1 MAGIKDRLIQ
11 FILRGKDELSPAAKA
26 SSAAIEELSGK
37 AEKLGATLDAAK
49 DARGLVNSLQ
59 STERAITQTKASIEG
74 AENNVRALREALD
87 KNPDS
92 KGYQTSLLAA
102 ERSAAS
108 LRRSLALLNTQ
119 HAEQEHAAR
128 DAGVD
133 TSKLADEERRL
144 GKEVD
149 DTKAALADNNKQLR
163 DAQREQAAAARAAAE
178 HTSRLEAIKTGVT
191 ETTVR
196 FGKWLVSIYLVEKA
210 LQGLAAGAS
219 LVRDGIAAFAGSGS
233 DNEQALQQLEATLAS
248 TGNAAGLTS
257 GKLLKMAD
265 SIRSASMLTTE
276 QILSA
281 ETRLLSYTDIAAN
294 EFPEALQ
301 VVVDQAQRLGI
312 SVEQSAET
320 VGKALQSPSEAMA
333 ALGRQGFKLE
343 AGQKELMQQLEA
355 TGKKAEAQR
364 IILDMMTEAYG
375 GAAAAARLNTF
386 KGLLKGI
393 GDQLGDFAGRVAD
406 AGAFDFLK
414 SQFQELSDEIKAM
427 ADDGR
432 LDRLADSLSHAFQ
445 VGVKWA
451 KDFAKQLLNVDFK
464 DLADSATS
472 FFNTIEYK
480 IKETSR
486 WATIITAPF
495 RVAINAVTALAAS
508 GVAIV
513 SSIFAKTAAMTA
525 KVASAIPDALGGEKV
540 KAALQSIS
548 DTMADISQG
557 AYKQISQDTRDIGN
571 AFDDLA
577 TAVENSSKR
586 QTKAVVDSARES
598 LKAMKEVAGEVFQN
612 FISNVSDF
620 DQAITALNFSD
631 TTRQVELLKV
641 AVTDLFNRKQIDQG
655 QMEQL
660 LDQIASKMRT
670 LESSTKGATAADNE
684 RAAAIT
690 ALKEKQKELIDQ
702 NLKGALSLEDLQ
714 VKHNALTEEIRKL
727 EQGTTSATV
736 SIKSYQEAQDALSTA
751 RSVEQLKTFQKALF
765 DAYNNKDINLDQF
778 QQLHNQSAVAID
790 KLNAAAG
797 KAAPSV
803 GGLATSLKSLTDVQG
818 AISQAKTD
826 VDIDR
831 IRKALT
837 DMYKTGRITASEY
850 NQEVAQLDAK
860 QKELKQSTDAL
871 GKSTSD
877 QAENADKATKSM
889 EEQRRESGRLMEE
902 QRRAMGE
909 AMEAHR
915 KGTEDTKEVTE
926 GAFDFF
932 GDIMTAARQPLAQL
946 SAEALEVY
954 DRLRNISKADVNIDT
969 SSLGATSDSLGRVAA
984 ELENVRA
991 ALNTV
996 GLDGLSKWALENKRD
1011 SLEIQAGYLAQKAS
1025 LQRLLDGVDSGTMKL
1040 KDFLASAKAA
1050 RHGMGLLGD
1059 SDLRTLESA
1068 IASAEEKVRQIG
1080 ESSRTTFSSLREEL
1094 AELRGESEDLDRSR
1108 FASRRTELQQQL
1120 AEAQGSGDLNA
1131 VKNLSDALAT
1141 LRQIESETDAKRQ
1154 RDEQQKRVDEQ
1165 TAAREAASKPAEPST
1180 AAPAATEPMKIIRLE
1195 TARGPVQVGV
1205 TDDGTGLL
1213 GVLEQAGFRTTTR

>member
-1 MAGIKDRLIQ
+1 MANPIQRLIQ
-11 FILRGKDELSPAAKA
+11 FVLRGKDDLSDPVKKATEAMEALRAKTDA
-26 SSAAIEELSGK
+26 LNQA
-37 AEKLGATLDAAK
+37 LDSAK
-49 DARGLVNSLQ
+49 DARGMIVGLAN
-59 STERAITQTKASIEG
+59 TERAIKQTETSIQR
-74 AENNVRALREALD
+74 ADSTVQALREALD

-92 KGYQTSLLAA
+92 KGFETSLKAA
-102 ERSAAS
+102 ERDAAN
-108 LRRSLALLNTQ
+108 LRRTLDALNTK
-119 HAEQEHAAR
+119 HTEQQRAAKE
-128 DAGVD
+128 AGVD
-133 TSKLADEERRL
+133 TSKLTDEERRL

-149 DTKAALADNNKQLR
+149 DTKAALAENNKQLR
-163 DAQREQAAAARAAAE
+163 DAQRAQAAAARAAAE

-219 LVRDGIAAFAGSGS
+219 LVRDGIASFVGSGS
-233 DNEQALQQLEATLAS
+233 DNEQALQQLEAALAS

-257 GKLLKMAD
+257 GQLLKMAD

-281 ETRLLSYTDIAAN
+281 ETRLLSYTDIAAK

-301 VVVDQAQRLGI
+301 ITIDQAQRLGI

-364 IILDMMTEAYG
+364 IILDMMSEAYG

-406 AGAFDFLK
+406 AGAFDFVK
-414 SQFQELSDEIKAM
+414 SKLQELSQTIQEM
-427 ADDGR
+427 ADDGS
-432 LDRLADSLSHAFQ
+432 LDRLAESLSHAFKVAVQ
-445 VGVKWA
+445 WA
-451 KDFAKQLLNVDFK
+451 EDFAKSLLKVDFK
-464 DLADSATS
+464 GLADSAAD
-472 FFNTIEYK
+472 FFNTIENK
-480 IKETSR
+480 IEETSR
-486 WATIITAPF
+486 WVTIITTPF
-495 RVAINAVTALAAS
+495 RVAVNVLTATAAA
-508 GVAIV
+508 GVAII
-513 SSIFAKTAAMTA
+513 SGIFSKTFSVIAKE
-525 KVASAIPDALGGEKV
+525 ASLIPEALGGPKIT
-540 KAALQSIS
+540 AAVQKIS
-548 DTMADISQG
+548 DTLGNLSQT
-557 AYKQISQDTRDIGN
+557 ASKQITQDTLDIGKS
-571 AFDDLA
+571 FSDLA

-586 QTKAVVDSARES
+586 QSKAVVDSASES
-598 LKAMKEVAGEVFQN
+598 LKAMKEVAGEVFQG

-620 DQAITALNFSD
+620 DQAIAALNFAD

-660 LDQIASKMRT
+660 LDQIASKMRA

-702 NLKGALSLEDLQ
+702 NLKGVLSLEDLQ

-727 EQGTTSATV
+727 EQGTASATV
-736 SIKSYQEAQDALSTA
+736 SIKSYQEAQDALNSA
-751 RSVEQLKTFQKALF
+751 RSVEQLKAFQKALF

-797 KAAPSV
+797 KAVPSV
-803 GGLATSLKSLTDVQG
+803 SGLTTSLKSLADAQD

-826 VDIDR
+826 VDVER
-831 IRKALT
+831 IRKALS

-850 NQEVAQLDAK
+850 NQEVARLDAK

-871 GKSTSD
+871 SKGTGE

-889 EEQRRESGRLMEE
+889 EEQRRESGKLMEE

-926 GAFDFF
+926 GAIDFF
-932 GDIMTAARQPLAQL
+932 GAQLAAARQPLAEL
-946 SAEALEVY
+946 SDEAL
-954 DRLRNISKADVNIDT
+954 RLFDSLQGLSSSELKLDT
-969 SSLGATSDSLGRVAA
+969 SSVESTEKALEQIRQSLADIGSISEVGMGGFGRWAVSLRRNSLQMQEATLEQKQTLLELLDEVDRSDTNLENFLTRATAARNSLG
-984 ELENVRA
+984 L
-991 ALNTV
+991 LN
-996 GLDGLSKWALENKRD
+996 
-1011 SLEIQAGYLAQKAS
+1011 
-1025 LQRLLDGVDSGTMKL
+1025 
-1040 KDFLASAKAA
+1040 
-1050 RHGMGLLGD
+1050 D
-1059 SDLRTLESA
+1059 SDLRQLEGAIDSARQRMQQLQEGSKQTL
-1068 IASAEEKVRQIG
+1068 
-1080 ESSRTTFSSLREEL
+1080 TSLQEEL
-1094 AELRGESEDLDRSR
+1094 AGLRGETEALDRSK
-1108 FASRRTELQQQL
+1108 FASRKADLQKQITD
-1120 AEAQGSGDLNA
+1120 AQASGDNNA
-1131 VKNLSDALAT
+1131 LQNLMRAWST
-1141 LRQIESETDAKRQ
+1141 LGQIESETNRQ
-1154 RDEQQKRVDEQ
+1154 REQ
-1165 TAAREAASKPAEPST
+1165 AAQEKLVEERNKAAPVAEPAA
-1180 AAPAATEPMKIIRLE
+1180 AAPPTTRVIRFE
-1195 TARGPVQVGV
+1195 TPQGAKEV
-1205 TDDGTGLL
+1205 TVASEADETNLL
-1213 GVLEQAGFRTTTR
+1213 GVLEQFRGRTG

>member
-26 SSAAIEELSGK
+26 STAAMDELREKTEELGK
-37 AEKLGATLDAAK
+37 SLDSAK
-49 DARGLVNSLQ
+49 DARGLVNNLVV
-59 STERAITQTKASIEG
+59 TERAIAQAQGSIGRVEKQI
-74 AENNVRALREALD
+74 ADLRDALA
-87 KNPDS
+87 KSPDN
-92 KGYQTSLLAA
+92 KGLEVSLKAA
-102 ERSAAS
+102 EREAS
-108 LRRSLALLNTQ
+108 NLRRGLDQLNAK
-119 HAEQEHAAR
+119 HADQQKAAKS
-128 DAGVD
+128 AGVD
-133 TSKLADEERRL
+133 TTRLSEEEKRLAGQIDNTKDEIAAANEELRRL
-144 GKEVD
+144 AKQQNDTADSASGFSSAVD
-149 DTKAALADNNKQLR
+149 AV
-163 DAQREQAAAARAAAE
+163 
-178 HTSRLEAIKTGVT
+178 KTGVT
-191 ETTVR
+191 EAAVK
-196 FGKWLVSIYLVEKA
+196 FSKWLVGIYLVDKA
-210 LQGLAAGAS
+210 LQGLGAGLSYA
-219 LVRDGIAAFAGSGS
+219 RDGVMAFIGSGS
-233 DNEQALQQLEATLAS
+233 DNEQALQQLEASLAS
-248 TGNAAGLTS
+248 TGNAAGLTADQ
-257 GKLLKMAD
+257 LLKMAD

-301 VVVDQAQRLGI
+301 VVIDQAQRLGI

-320 VGKALQSPSEAMA
+320 VGKALQSPSDAMA

-343 AGQKELMQQLEA
+343 AGQKELMEQLEA
-355 TGKKAEAQR
+355 TGRKAEAQR
-364 IILDMMTEAYG
+364 IILNMMTEAYG

-414 SQFQELSDEIKAM
+414 GQLQELSDEIQAM

-432 LDRLADSLSHAFQ
+432 LDRLADSLSHAFE

-464 DLADSATS
+464 ELVDGATK
-472 FFNTIEYK
+472 FFNTIEEK
-480 IKETSR
+480 IEETSR
-486 WATIITAPF
+486 WVTIITTPF
-495 RVAINAVTALAAS
+495 KVAINVLTA
-508 GVAIV
+508 
-513 SSIFAKTAAMTA
+513 TAAAGAAMITGIFSKTFSVIA
-525 KVASAIPDALGGEKV
+525 KEAELIPESLGGPKIRSAIQG
-540 KAALQSIS
+540 IS
-548 DTMADISQG
+548 DSLGKMSRD
-557 AYKQISQDTRDIGN
+557 AYSQISQDTRDIGK

-577 TAVENSSKR
+577 NSVEKSSKR
-586 QTKAVVDSARES
+586 QAKASTDAAGEA
-598 LKAMKEVAGEVFQN
+598 LKAFKAASAEAMNNYLGSVSTFGQAMNALPFADTKER
-612 FISNVSDF
+612 
-620 DQAITALNFSD
+620 LN
-631 TTRQVELLKV
+631 LLKV
-641 AVTDLFNRKQIDQG
+641 AITDAFNKKNIDQG

-660 LDQIASKMRT
+660 LDQIASKMRA

-727 EQGTTSATV
+727 EQSTTSAAV

-826 VDIDR
+826 VDIER

-837 DMYKTGRITASEY
+837 DMYKTGVISSSEY
-850 NQEVAQLDAK
+850 NREVAQLDAK

-877 QAENADKATKSM
+877 QSDNADKATKSM

-926 GAFDFF
+926 GAIDFF
-932 GDIMTAARQPLAQL
+932 GDQLAAARQPLAEL
-946 SAEALEVY
+946 SDEALRLFDSLQGLSSSEVK
-954 DRLRNISKADVNIDT
+954 LDT
-969 SSLGATSDSLGRVAA
+969 SSVESTEKALEQVRQSLADIGSLSEVGMGGFGRWAVSLRRNSLEMQQATLEQKQTLLELLDEVDRSDTNLQNFLTRATAARNSLG
-984 ELENVRA
+984 L
-991 ALNTV
+991 LN
-996 GLDGLSKWALENKRD
+996 
-1011 SLEIQAGYLAQKAS
+1011 
-1025 LQRLLDGVDSGTMKL
+1025 
-1040 KDFLASAKAA
+1040 
-1050 RHGMGLLGD
+1050 D
-1059 SDLRTLESA
+1059 SDLRQLEGAIDSARQRMQQLQEGSKQTL
-1068 IASAEEKVRQIG
+1068 
-1080 ESSRTTFSSLREEL
+1080 TSLQEEL
-1094 AELRGESEDLDRSR
+1094 AGLRGEQEALDRSK
-1108 FASRRTELQQQL
+1108 FASRKADLQKQITD
-1120 AEAQGSGDLNA
+1120 AQASGDNNA
-1131 VKNLSDALAT
+1131 LQNLMQAMTT
-1141 LRQIESETDAKRQ
+1141 LRQIENETNRQ
-1154 RDEQQKRVDEQ
+1154 REQ
-1165 TAAREAASKPAEPST
+1165 AAQEKLVEERNK
-1180 AAPAATEPMKIIRLE
+1180 AAPVTEPAAAAPPTTRVIRFE
-1195 TARGPVQVGV
+1195 TPQGAKEV
-1205 TDDGTGLL
+1205 TVASEADETNLL
-1213 GVLEQAGFRTTTR
+1213 GVLEQFRGRTG